1 MNSLLK
7 NLFISFIGIFL
18 LISILLLV
26 ILWNFSNNIP
36 DYKFLKN
43 YKPPVSS
50 KVYAGDGNLVADFSK
65 EKRIFVPYRSIP
77 KNVIN
82 AFLSAE
88 DKNFFS
94 HPGVDAKGVLR
105 ATINNFKN
113 IMTSKRLE
121 GASTITQQ
129 VAKNFLL
136 TNEVSLNRK
145 LKEAILAFRIER
157 ALTKERILEL
167 YLNQIYLGS
176 GAYGVAAASLEYFD
190 KSIKELDY
198 AEAAL
203 LALDDA
209 GLDIGNMEAFY
220 CGNLGQANA
229 MVGQRILQEIGQT
242 GIPVVNCSNAC
253 ATGATA
259 FREAWT
265 SIKAGLYDVVLAV
278 GVEQMGTGLLGG
290 AGGGVGIPKEGL
302 LGSGTMP
309 AVFAEAGM
317 EHARQYGTTFEQF
330 AKISVKNHHHS
341 TMNPKARYQIET
353 PLDEVM
359 NAEMISYPNTKLMCS
374 VNVDGAAAAVLV
386 SEKKAKELG
395 MQRAVRIKASVMT
408 SDPYQERD
416 LVMPD
421 VNSCTRKAAAEAYEM
436 AGLNSEDI
444 DLVELHDCFAT
455 AEMLHYENLG
465 LCGDGEA
472 GRLIDEGEVELGGRI
487 PVNVSGGLLSK
498 GHPLGATGIANI
510 YEVCTHL
517 RGEAGARQVENAKIG
532 MTHVIG
538 LGSACGIH
546 ILEKV

>member
-1 MNSLLK
+1 MS
-7 NLFISFIGIFL
+7 
-18 LISILLLV
+18 
-26 ILWNFSNNIP
+26 
-36 DYKFLKN
+36 D
-43 YKPPVSS
+43 
-50 KVYAGDGNLVADFSK
+50 VYVL
-65 EKRIFVPYRSIP
+65 
-77 KNVIN
+77 
-82 AFLSAE
+82 
-88 DKNFFS
+88 
-94 HPGVDAKGVLR
+94 GVDMIKFGR
-105 ATINNFKN
+105 FP
-113 IMTSKRLE
+113 
-121 GASTITQQ
+121 
-129 VAKNFLL
+129 
-136 TNEVSLNRK
+136 
-145 LKEAILAFRIER
+145 ER
-157 ALTKERILEL
+157 TVPD
-167 YLNQIYLGS
+167 LG
-176 GAYGVAAASLEYFD
+176 
-190 KSIKELDY
+190 

-203 LALDDA
+203 LALDYA
-209 GLDIGNMEAFY
+209 GLTIENMEAFY

-265 SIKAGLYDVVLAV
+265 SVKAGLYDVVLAV

-290 AGGGVGIPKEGL
+290 AGGGKGIPKEGL

-353 PLDEVM
+353 PLEEVM

-395 MQRAVRIKASVMT
+395 MGRAVRVKASVLT

-421 VNSCTRKAAAEAYEM
+421 VNSCTRKAAKEAYEM
-436 AGLNSEDI
+436 AGLGADDI

-465 LCGDGEA
+465 LCEDGEA
-472 GRLIDEGEVELGGRI
+472 GRLIDEGEVELGGRV

-517 RGEAGARQVENAKIG
+517 RGEAGERQVEGAKIG
-532 MTHVIG
+532 LTHVIG

-546 ILEKV
+546 ILEKA